1 MCVSNLM
8 RPQDGVVHEEKAE
21 KKKAGGHG
29 EAREKEKEKEKERQ
43 IHVRG

>member
-1 MCVSNLM
+1 M

-21 KKKAGGHG
+21 KKAGGHG